1 MPLFKPLF
9 VSTSYVHDSSVDRF
23 SVKGV
28 QFVSVNSMAMEGDGC
43 FLCRD
48 AEARLI
54 KVEYKYD
61 VTRIFY
67 PYTHVRFSPM
77 WTFVTYTNSF
87 ITILAIWFL

>member
-54 KVEYKYD
+54 KVQYKCD
-61 VTRIFY
+61 VCKSSEF
-67 PYTHVRFSPM
+67 
-77 WTFVTYTNSF
+77 WTPCT
-87 ITILAIWFL
+87 LAMYGYLPT